1 MAASNWLRLAGR
13 VAIVTGAGSGIG
25 ETVAYSLASQ
35 GCHVV
40 LADKFYDKAVQS
52 AGQCPGTT
60 HLKPTSEL
68 SSDAET
74 IHLLPVKCDVT
85 KSEDVQN
92 LIIQADQLAGQICNI
107 DLGMSPNSLL
117 LESPMASILVNC
129 AGITRDS
136 FLKNMTEGL

>member
-1 MAASNWLRLAGR
+1 MATSHWLRLAGR

-25 ETVAYSLASQ
+25 ETVTYSLASQ

-40 LADKFYDKAVQS
+40 LADKFYEKAVQS

-60 HLKPTSEL
+60 HFKLTDEL
-68 SSDAET
+68 VTDVDT

-92 LIIQADQLAGQICNI
+92 LIAQADQLAGQICNV
-107 DLGMSPNSLL
+107 DEASPDSLML
-117 LESPMASILVNC
+117 DSPLASILVNC
-129 AGITRDS
+129 AGITRDA
-136 FLKNMTEGL
+136 FLKDMTEG